1 MNEPESFETIVKAC
15 TKTSDFLPAWQKF
28 ANTMF
33 FVAVLPDNPEA
44 ANGGFDFIVHISEK
58 TKGPAVVIA
67 ETLEH
72 LKNPATN
79 KAIRING
86 TRLIAMLPVE
96 AGVLVALSDGAFGIP
111 ATLVGWLRATIET
124 G

>member
-1 MNEPESFETIVKAC
+1 MNQPESFETIVKAC
-15 TKTSDFLPAWQKF
+15 MKTSDFLPAWQKF

-33 FVAVLPDNPEA
+33 FVAVLPNNPVA
-44 ANGGFDFIVHISEK
+44 ASGGFDFIVDDSEK

-67 ETLEH
+67 ESIEH
-72 LKNPATN
+72 LENPATN

-86 TRLIAMLPVE
+86 TRLITMLPVDI
-96 AGVLVALSDGAFGIP
+96 GVLVAMSDGMFGIP
-111 ATLVGWLRATIET
+111 ADLVGWLRANIEP